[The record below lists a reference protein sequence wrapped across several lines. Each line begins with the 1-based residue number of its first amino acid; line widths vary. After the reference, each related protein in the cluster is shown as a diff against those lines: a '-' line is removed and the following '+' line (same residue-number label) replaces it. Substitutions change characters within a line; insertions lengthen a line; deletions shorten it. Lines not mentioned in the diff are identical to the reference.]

1 MLEKK
6 TPPPP
11 PYLFILSQGI
21 WNMTLFGKLA
31 DREDGR
37 LMSQSNY
44 LAGIW
49 MSDSFMEPER
59 ERNNEELKSKG
70 RIERERQNRK
80 VETARK

>member
-1 MLEKK
+1 
-6 TPPPP
+6 
-11 PYLFILSQGI
+11 
-21 WNMTLFGKLA
+21 
-31 DREDGR
+31 
-37 LMSQSNY
+37 MSQSNY